1 MQKEGD
7 KMTCEYCDAAKE
19 YIKDRKDVIRGEIS
33 TLMDVGRK
41 DEALCMEA
49 RLREIEAVE
58 ARIYG
63 GLTFVPEGDK

>member
-1 MQKEGD
+1 
-7 KMTCEYCDAAKE
+7 MTCEYCDAAKE

-63 GLTFVPEGDK
+63 GLTFVLEGDK

>member
-1 MQKEGD
+1 
-7 KMTCEYCDAAKE
+7 MTCEYCDTAKE
-19 YIKDRKDVIRGEIS
+19 YIKDRKGAIRGEIS
-33 TLMDVGRK
+33 ALLAVGRK

>member
-1 MQKEGD
+1 MNTVTRQKNTSKIE
-7 KMTCEYCDAAKE
+7 KVRYAVK
-19 YIKDRKDVIRGEIS
+19 S
-33 TLMDVGRK
+33 TFLAVGRK
-41 DEALCMEA
+41 DEASCMEA

>member
-1 MQKEGD
+1 
-7 KMTCEYCDAAKE
+7 
-19 YIKDRKDVIRGEIS
+19 
-33 TLMDVGRK
+33 MDVGKK

>member
-1 MQKEGD
+1 
-7 KMTCEYCDAAKE
+7 MTCEYCDTAKE
-19 YIKDRKDVIRGEIS
+19 YIKDRKVAIRGEIS
-33 TLMDVGRK
+33 TLLAVGKK

>member
-1 MQKEGD
+1 
-7 KMTCEYCDAAKE
+7 MTCEYCDTAKE
-19 YIKDRKDVIRGEIS
+19 YIKDRKDAIRGEIS
-33 TLMDVGRK
+33 TLLEVGRK
-41 DEALCMEA
+41 NEVMCIEA

>member
-1 MQKEGD
+1 
-7 KMTCEYCDAAKE
+7 MTCEHCDAAKE

-58 ARIYG
+58 TRIYG
-63 GLTFVPEGDK
+63 GLTFVLEGDK